1 MKHLIIIGARGFG
14 REIYNSA
21 IESIGYG
28 VEFDIK
34 GYLDDKANALEGYE
48 GYPAIIGT
56 VEEYTPCEGDVFV
69 CALGD
74 VKWKKYYTELMLAK
88 GGQFM
93 SLIHKSA
100 YISKNVKIGND
111 CLILADTRIH
121 CDVTIGNH
129 VTIQPK
135 AIIGHDVVIEDWCLI
150 NALADCG
157 GFSHMEEGATIH
169 TTSFL
174 LPKKRM
180 GAYSVLGA
188 GSVAARNVKPGTV
201 VMGVPAKEMI
211 LPKMPSK

>member
-21 IESIGYG
+21 LESYGYG
-28 VEFDIK
+28 TEFDIK
-34 GYLDDKANALEGYE
+34 GFLDDKANALDGYE
-48 GYPAIIGT
+48 GYPIILGP
-56 VEEYTPCEGDVFV
+56 VETYEIQNEDVFV

-74 VKWKKYYTELMLAK
+74 VKWKKHYTEIMLEK
-88 GGQFM
+88 GAEFI
-93 SLIHKSA
+93 SLIHKTA

-111 CLILADTRIH
+111 CLILADVRIH
-121 CDVTIGNH
+121 CDVSIGSH

-157 GFSHMEEGATIH
+157 GFSHMEEGSTIH

-201 VMGVPAKEMI
+201 VMGVPAKEML
-211 LPKMPSK
+211 LPKIPQK